1 MTPKTEAQAFYNV
14 LPPNRRDRRAPNS
27 SYSPR
32 VTAEDARKCRLRRD
46 IERRQEEMAI
56 AREFQLC

>member
-14 LPPNRRDRRAPNS
+14 LPPSCRAPNS

-46 IERRQEEMAI
+46 IERRHEEMAL

>member
-1 MTPKTEAQAFYNV
+1 MAPKTEAQAFYNV
-14 LPPNRRDRRAPNS
+14 LPPSRRAPNS

-46 IERRQEEMAI
+46 IERKHEEMAL
-56 AREFQLC
+56 ARESRLC

>member
-14 LPPNRRDRRAPNS
+14 LPPNRRAPKS

-32 VTAEDARKCRLRRD
+32 VTAEDARKCQLRRE
-46 IERRQEEMAI
+46 IERRQEQLAL
-56 AREFQLC
+56 AREFRLC

>member
-1 MTPKTEAQAFYNV
+1 MTPKTQAQAFYNV
-14 LPPNRRDRRAPNS
+14 LLPNRRAPNS

-46 IERRQEEMAI
+46 IERKREEMAL

>member
-14 LPPNRRDRRAPNS
+14 LPPNRRTPNS

-32 VTAEDARKCRLRRD
+32 VTAEEARRCRLRRD
-46 IERRQEEMAI
+46 IERKHEEMAL

>member
-14 LPPNRRDRRAPNS
+14 LPPNRRAPNS

-32 VTAEDARKCRLRRD
+32 VTAEEARKCRLRRD
-46 IERRQEEMAI
+46 IERRQEEMAL
-56 AREFQLC
+56 AREFRLC

>member
-1 MTPKTEAQAFYNV
+1 MTPKTEAPAFYNI
-14 LPPNRRDRRAPNS
+14 LPQSRLAPNS

-46 IERRQEEMAI
+46 IERKREEMAL

>member
-14 LPPNRRDRRAPNS
+14 LPPSRRDPNS
-27 SYSPR
+27 SYSTR

-46 IERRQEEMAI
+46 IERRQEEMAL
-56 AREFQLC
+56 AREFRLC

>member
-14 LPPNRRDRRAPNS
+14 LPPNRRTPNS
-27 SYSPR
+27 SYSTNR

-46 IERRQEEMAI
+46 IERRQEEMAL

>member
-1 MTPKTEAQAFYNV
+1 MTPKTEEQAFYNV
-14 LPPNRRDRRAPNS
+14 LPPNRRAPNS

-32 VTAEDARKCRLRRD
+32 VTAEDARKCQLRRA
-46 IERRQEEMAI
+46 IERKREEMAL

>member
-14 LPPNRRDRRAPNS
+14 LPPSRRAPNS

-32 VTAEDARKCRLRRD
+32 VTAEEARKCRLRRD
-46 IERRQEEMAI
+46 IERKHEEI
-56 AREFQLC
+56 TLAREFQLC

>member
-14 LPPNRRDRRAPNS
+14 LPPSRRAPNS

-32 VTAEDARKCRLRRD
+32 VTAEEARRCRLRRD
-46 IERRQEEMAI
+46 IERKREEMAL